1 MQQCSSA
8 RWKKGKIS
16 FVISARRELIHRP
29 LSLHRTTDR
38 SSLSPSLSPVLSAL
52 LEQLSF
58 RTNTV
63 FWGPHTAYCS
73 LTQVIS
79 RERWRLKSRGD
90 SFSSPI
96 ASPKMF
102 PLRSHS
108 HSQHTRGV
116 KHMLPNYPAAQ
127 TKIFT
132 RQLILRVESSPHPPA
147 HKHTVAHLHL
157 KDGERERK
165 CDLMM
170 VLLIFG
176 LSVVIKLRMD

>member
-1 MQQCSSA
+1 MLFKIGKQFHFLDCTVQQCSSA
-8 RWKKGKIS
+8 LWKKKAKSPLWYQQGG
-16 FVISARRELIHRP
+16 ELIHRP

-52 LEQLSF
+52 LQQPSF

-63 FWGPHTAYCS
+63 FWGPRTAYCS

-102 PLRSHS
+102 PLRSHLHSHS
-108 HSQHTRGV
+108 HSQHARGV

-132 RQLILRVESSPHPPA
+132 RQLILRVESSPQPPSA
-147 HKHTVAHLHL
+147 
-157 KDGERERK
+157 
-165 CDLMM
+165 
-170 VLLIFG
+170 
-176 LSVVIKLRMD
+176 